1 MRRRYDDR
9 KSQTHNSSQRRLKMA
24 NEKDRLGTIYTNPD
38 PRGGPAPAGTLV
50 TVYTSQGPQQGR
62 VLNGVVMVPKTGNH
76 A

>member
-1 MRRRYDDR
+1 
-9 KSQTHNSSQRRLKMA
+9 MA

-62 VLNGVVMVPKTGNH
+62 VLNGVVMVPKTGNN